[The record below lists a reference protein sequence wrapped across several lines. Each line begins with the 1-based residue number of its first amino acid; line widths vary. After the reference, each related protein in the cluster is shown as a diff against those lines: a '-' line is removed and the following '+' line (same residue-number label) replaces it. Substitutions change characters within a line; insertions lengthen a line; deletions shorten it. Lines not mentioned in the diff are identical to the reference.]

1 MVKDKATTDLK
12 MASLLALL
20 EVKVVKDKATMEL
33 KMASLPQALL
43 EVTVVRV
50 NPTTDLKM
58 AITANKTQQQV

>member
-1 MVKDKATTDLK
+1 MVKDKATTD
-12 MASLLALL
+12 
-20 EVKVVKDKATMEL
+20 L